1 MRTSRRDA
9 PLWARPAP
17 AEEHT
22 LSTQPD
28 TTTSLTWAL
37 TAARAADDHLGV
49 DTVVIDVGPVLA
61 VTDYFVITGG
71 ENVRQ
76 VKAIVD
82 DIEEKVAAEGG
93 PRPLRVEGLDSLE
106 WVLLDYGPFV
116 VHVFSAEQRAFY
128 KLDRLWADCEKVS
141 FARSE

>member
-1 MRTSRRDA
+1 MTHHSGGV
-9 PLWARPAP
+9 RPPP
-17 AEEHT
+17 AEEHQ

-28 TTTSLTWAL
+28 TTTSLTWASS
-37 TAARAADDHLGV
+37 AARAADDHLGA

-61 VTDYFVITGG
+61 VTDYFVITSGD
-71 ENVRQ
+71 NVRQ

-93 PRPLRVEGLDSLE
+93 PRPLRVEGLDTLE
-106 WVLLDYGPFV
+106 WVLLDYGTFV

-128 KLDRLWADCEKVS
+128 KLDRLWADCEKIS
-141 FARSE
+141 FRS